1 MSLLK
6 ESEFDLHLLHPGE
19 LVWSKSC
26 FAREVCRKYLLFGL
40 VWAEAALGRAQGRM
54 KPHKPGPDPFPVF
67 GSSLSSFAP
76 RFRFGKGQTGG
87 PQAVGCRRV
96 GAAPGEP
103 PCPIPGTIPPSPSAR
118 QGCPQVIVLCVLPT
132 LPITAWLREEVLGT
146 VLNEFA
152 KFRELIQAN
161 I

>member
-1 MSLLK
+1 M
-6 ESEFDLHLLHPGE
+6 EEPP
-19 LVWSKSC
+19 
-26 FAREVCRKYLLFGL
+26 L

-54 KPHKPGPDPFPVF
+54 KPHKPRA
-67 GSSLSSFAP
+67 GSIPCVWIIFILLCTQIQIWEGANGNP
-76 RFRFGKGQTGG
+76 G
-87 PQAVGCRRV
+87 AVGCRRV

-103 PCPIPGTIPPSPSAR
+103 PCPLPGTIPPSPPAR

-132 LPITAWLREEVLGT
+132 LPITACLREEVLGT
-146 VLNEFA
+146 VLNEFG